1 MRYLIPVAV
10 ALALCAA
17 SAQAGVVVFKNGKV
31 VVGKIPVETDTPEKL
46 VIQKPVP
53 LQKDE
58 RGEME
63 VLKAEIRWYDREADA
78 PTNAYWEKH
87 AEEPIADEWA
97 AARERWK
104 NQQATEAE
112 LKKLSTSGDPSKESA
127 EVATTPD
134 EKKAAPP
141 APAEPA
147 PAEPAP
153 AAPGES
159 APATPAT
166 PAPAPSGGGWC
177 SLAGP
182 RTGGSPLGLLALAAA
197 LLLLGRARR

>member
-1 MRYLIPVAV
+1 MRYLIPVAA

-63 VLKAEIRWYDREADA
+63 VLKADIRWYDREADA
-78 PTNAYWEKH
+78 PTTAYWEKH
-87 AEEPIADEWA
+87 ADEPIADEWA

-127 EVATTPD
+127 EVATTPG

-153 AAPGES
+153 AAPGEP
-159 APATPAT
+159 APAAPAT
-166 PAPAPSGGGWC
+166 PAPAPSSGGWC
-177 SLAGP
+177 SLATP
-182 RTGGSPLGLLALAAA
+182 RAAGSPLGLLALAAA
-197 LLLLGRARR
+197 LLLLGRVRR